1 MKKTFLFSLR
11 LIVAFSV
18 MFISCDDNPG
28 NNLGGNTGIP
38 CEINIVASEGGDVQF
53 NDYVGNS
60 KHVYT
65 GANVT
70 VIAVADGGYAF
81 LGWYIVGS
89 SEKLV
94 CNTASYTFAAK
105 GDLQLVA
112 KFGKLQDIA
121 IGSSDGG
128 SASFKDSEEKTMHLL
143 PGEEVTVVAT
153 PNDGYE
159 FVGWYVGSNL
169 VSKDAEYIFTVSAG
183 VNLVAEFLEI
193 LSVTVSS
200 TKGGVA
206 VIKDAIEN
214 IKDVLYGESITLV
227 ATPDKDY
234 AFIGW
239 FIGDSEEPVNIYTE
253 YTFTVKEDIALL
265 AKFEEP
271 VYEAIDLGL
280 SVKWASFNVGASRP
294 EAYGGYYAWG
304 ETDEK
309 DDYSWSTYKWCNG
322 SGDTMAKYCTN
333 SSYGTVDNKTTLDLE
348 DDVAHVKW
356 GGDWRMPTRAEQDEL
371 RNNCTW
377 EWTALNGV
385 NGYRVTGPN
394 GNSIFLPAAGYRDG
408 AYGIYATGDGGYYW
422 SSSLYSSS
430 NSYAYYLVFYDN
442 LYDWSNYYR
451 CRGHSVR
458 PVSE

>member
-1 MKKTFLFSLR
+1 MKKTFLFSLG

-53 NDYVGNS
+53 NDYVGTS

-65 GANVT
+65 GTNVT
-70 VIAVADGGYAF
+70 VIATADEGYAF
-81 LGWYIVGS
+81 IGWYVVGKN
-89 SEKLV
+89 EKLV
-94 CNTASYTFAAK
+94 SDNASYTFVTQ

-112 KFGKLQDIA
+112 QFGKLQDIT
-121 IGSSDGG
+121 ISNSDGG
-128 SASFKDSEEKTMHLL
+128 SVSFKDSEEKTIHLL

-153 PNDGYE
+153 VNDGYE
-159 FVGWYVGSNL
+159 FAGWYVGSNL

-200 TKGGVA
+200 TEGGVA

-280 SVKWASFNVGASRP
+280 SVKWASFNVGASSP

-309 DDYSWSTYKWCNG
+309 ESYYESDYLYYKNG
-322 SGDTMAKYCTN
+322 SYINIGSDI
-333 SSYGTVDNKTTLDLE
+333 SGTQY
-348 DDVAHVKW
+348 DVAHVKW
-356 GGDWRMPTRAEQDEL
+356 GGDWRMPTTDEQDEL
-371 RNNCTW
+371 RNKCDW
-377 EWTALNGV
+377 EWTTQNGV
-385 NGYRVTGPN
+385 KGYRITGPN
-394 GNSIFLPAAGYRDG
+394 GNSIFLPAAGCRNG
-408 AYGIYATGDGGYYW
+408 AYINSRGYYGHYW
-422 SSSLYSSS
+422 SSSLNSYSSS
-430 NSYAYYLVFYDN
+430 LADYLCFDGRIYKWYGDNSRYDG
-442 LYDWSNYYR
+442 L
-451 CRGHSVR
+451 SVR
-458 PVSE
+458 PVTK

>member
-1 MKKTFLFSLR
+1 MKKTFLFSLG

-38 CEINIVASEGGDVQF
+38 CEINIIASEGGDVQF
-53 NDYVGNS
+53 GDYFGTS

-65 GANVT
+65 GSKVT
-70 VIAVADGGYAF
+70 VIATADEGYAF
-81 LGWYIVGS
+81 IGWYVVGKN
-89 SEKLV
+89 EKLV
-94 CNTASYTFAAK
+94 SDNASYTFVTQ

-112 KFGKLQDIA
+112 QFGKLQDIT
-121 IGSSDGG
+121 ISNSDGG
-128 SASFKDSEEKTMHLL
+128 SVSFKDSEEKTMHLL

-153 PNDGYE
+153 VNDGYE
-159 FVGWYVGSNL
+159 FAGWYVGSNL

-200 TKGGVA
+200 SEGGVA

-253 YTFTVKEDIALL
+253 YTFIVKEDIALL

-280 SVKWASFNVGASRP
+280 SVKWASFNVGASSP

-309 DDYSWSTYKWCNG
+309 ESYYESDYLYYKNG
-322 SGDTMAKYCTN
+322 SYINIGSDI
-333 SSYGTVDNKTTLDLE
+333 SGTQY
-348 DDVAHVKW
+348 DVAHVKW
-356 GGDWRMPTRAEQDEL
+356 GGDWRMPTTDEQDEL
-371 RNNCTW
+371 RNKCDW
-377 EWTALNGV
+377 EWTTQNGV
-385 NGYRVTGPN
+385 KGYRITGPN
-394 GNSIFLPAAGYRDG
+394 GNSIFLPAAGFRAG
-408 AYGIYATGDGGYYW
+408 TGINERGSYGHYW
-422 SSSLYSSS
+422 SSSLNSYSSS
-430 NSYAYYLVFYDN
+430 LADYLYFNGSFYEWYGDDCC
-442 LYDWSNYYR
+442 YD
-451 CRGHSVR
+451 GLSVR
-458 PVSE
+458 PVTK